1 MRSLCILYLRSCLY
15 QTNSVKQIDPTH
27 WRSINVQTS
36 LQRMLFHGAPNQEK
50 LVNYLHLGVLVE
62 LERQSLKIAGHRG
75 LSVIYFV

>member
-1 MRSLCILYLRSCLY
+1 
-15 QTNSVKQIDPTH
+15 
-27 WRSINVQTS
+27 
-36 LQRMLFHGAPNQEK
+36 MLFHGAPNQEK